1 MGLKNFFYSVFTG
14 YDLEAEQT
22 RGDDL
27 DRELR
32 ELNERDYQPGGR
44 IYERIEAERGRGE
57 ADDSYEDVL
66 RNLDTGDTGDVT
78 DQVDQSFHEG
88 LDEGAGNIR
97 SVLAAPFELI
107 PSILKSIPWQLWL
120 AGALVLFFYMGG
132 SVWLARQLK
141 GRLK

>member
-44 IYERIEAERGRGE
+44 IYERIELERGTDE
-57 ADDSYEDVL
+57 ADDTYADVL
-66 RNLDTGDTGDVT
+66 DHERTGATGDVT
-78 DQVDQSFHEG
+78 ASVDAAFGEG

-97 SVLAAPFELI
+97 SVLAAPFQLV